1 MNIVISLMDLFWNK
15 IVRKQDDAR
24 IATLKEPEG
33 VKQVCGMRYLE
44 GENPMHLLDVYYPED
59 VKEKL
64 PVIIDIHGGGWM
76 YGDKELNKMYCLSL
90 AKRGF
95 VVFNIS
101 YRLVPEVTVGVQLQ
115 DCAHAMKWISE
126 NMDEYPCDKEHI
138 MLTGDSAGGM
148 LSAYTAALMSSE
160 ELREIFDTVDPKMNL
175 TALTLTSPVAYMNE
189 KGVMSLYTKLMWGEN
204 WSSLKTAPYM
214 NLDSLFEKA
223 SFPPTAFVTSSGDAI
238 ALEQTRR
245 AAEDF
250 RKHGIETKF
259 IEFDTFE
266 GKDLEHVFA
275 VLLPDSKAGKVCI
288 DSYINFYR
296 NHMKTAVKLHGL
308 TLWRKKL

>member
-1 MNIVISLMDLFWNK
+1 MNLVITLMDKFWNN

-33 VKQVCGMRYLE
+33 VKQVCSLRYLE
-44 GENPMHLLDVYYPED
+44 GTNKMHLLDVYYPENT
-59 VKEKL
+59 KGKL
-64 PVIIDIHGGGWM
+64 PVIVDIHGGGWM

-101 YRLVPEVTVGVQLQ
+101 YRLVPEVSLGAQLQ
-115 DCAHAMKWISE
+115 DCMHALKWISE
-126 NMDEYPCDKEHI
+126 HLSEYPCDCEHI

-148 LSAYTAALMSSE
+148 LSAYCAALMSSE
-160 ELREIFDTVDPKMNL
+160 ELRDIFDVCDPKMKL
-175 TALTLTSPVAYMNE
+175 SMLTLTSPVAYMND
-189 KGVMSLYTKLMWGEN
+189 KGIMSVYTKIMWGKT
-204 WSSLKTAPYM
+204 WKSQRTAPYM

-223 SFPPTAFVTSSGDAI
+223 SFPPTVLVTSSGDSM

-245 AAEDF
+245 AFADF
-250 RKHGIETKF
+250 KAHGVPAKL
-259 IEFDTFE
+259 IEFGTFR

-275 VLLPDSKAGKVCI
+275 VLLPDSEEGKLCI
-288 DSYINFYR
+288 DNYINCYR
-296 NHMKTAVKLHGL
+296 EIISK
-308 TLWRKKL
+308 